1 MALTYLVRTR
11 AREGQEAAVAQLLLS
26 NVERVREEHGN
37 VAFAV
42 HRSRV
47 DPREFWLYETWVDL
61 EAVEVHESGT
71 AFAEYKERLRPLV
84 EPDSVLFG
92 DTEPLA
98 AIGYQLPEAGETLPE
113 RFVRALGMGDR
124 RSSTR
129 STTQTSSCTR
139 RSRGRSV
146 AARPQAVRRRV
157 PRRLPRPS
165 RDPPRPLLLA

>member
-1 MALTYLVRTR
+1 MALTYFVRMR

-26 NVERVREEHGN
+26 NVDSVREEHGN

-61 EAVEVHESGT
+61 EAVEAHESGM

-84 EPDSVLFG
+84 EPESVLFG

-98 AIGYQLPEAGETLPE
+98 ALGYQLPEAGETLPE
-113 RFVRALGMGDR
+113 RFVRALGMGDQALLDEVYDPDVVLYTPLAWPIR
-124 RSSTR
+124 GRAPSSSSSASST
-129 STTQTSSCTR
+129 
-139 RSRGRSV
+139 
-146 AARPQAVRRRV
+146 
-157 PRRLPRPS
+157 
-165 RDPPRPLLLA
+165 PPTPAFA